1 MNKLS
6 KYKNLFFDCDG
17 VILNSNKIKTEA
29 FKEVVSN
36 YGEKASTELQNY
48 HIKNGGISRYKKF
61 NYFLD
66 KIAINHGIEVNSI
79 SVNKLVEDYSRIVK
93 NKLLK
98 CEVCSHIINYRKYS
112 KAIWF
117 IVSGSDQDELIEVF
131 KQRKLN
137 KFFDGGIYGSPLSKD
152 EIFRNIFKEKMI
164 EKSKSIYLGDSKYD
178 YIAAKNIG
186 IDFIFLS
193 KWSEFREIK
202 KFSNTNNIDLYKEFN
217 DLI

>member
-1 MNKLS
+1 MG
-6 KYKNLFFDCDG
+6 LFW
-17 VILNSNKIKTEA
+17 IPIKSRH
-29 FKEVVSN
+29 K
-36 YGEKASTELQNY
+36 
-48 HIKNGGISRYKKF
+48 ISRYKKF
-61 NYFLD
+61 NYFLQ

-79 SVNKLVEDYSRIVK
+79 SIKKLVEDYSRIVK

-112 KAIWF
+112 KAKWF
-117 IVSGSDQDELIEVF
+117 IVSGSDQDELLEVF
-131 KQRKLN
+131 KERKLN

-152 EIFRNIFKEKMI
+152 EIFRYIFKEKMI

-178 YIAAKNIG
+178 YVAAKNIG

-202 KFSNTNNIDLYKEFN
+202 KFSEVNNIDIYREFIN
-217 DLI
+217 LI